1 MTKRTIKAG
10 LTLAVVMFLGLS
22 CFAQTVSLNF
32 VAAGSSGAWET
43 FGLAASSSSTCG
55 TNTWTAKKGTVTVI
69 DGRSSSIPAATGNTW
84 IVWNTALT
92 TACIY
97 VAVDSVIGQQ
107 LFFAVPRATVDVPS
121 TAAGTAGANLIP
133 TVTDVPLNATIQAA
147 LNGATLNAAPSDI
160 RPEDALFEENRVL
173 APLNTVNYS
182 GLGYGPGPI
191 GIPILSEFST
201 GSVTPTAFAII
212 GKDPIT
218 GLTVPRWTTT
228 DVGAQVMIFAVGTQ
242 QTGSSGDFS
251 NTAAFQNVD
260 RFDLANALNGN
271 FAYTRDI
278 SSTPGL
284 AAQPLN
290 VVLREPTSGT
300 YTTTEFALVRDVE
313 INSTQELGVNPSL
326 PNNNPLNLTN
336 PFSGG
341 WRKRTVGSGEEVS
354 EIVNSANGNVLG
366 YAFWSTGNWASAIST
381 ARYLTVDGVDPLF
394 ASYAGGFFPSCTAP
408 CPGLVSFTNVL
419 NGSYP
424 VWNVLVVTTGLPV
437 PAGVT
442 ALISSA
448 QTFVV
453 TTVPDFVPYSS
464 MTVFRS
470 HYTQSGKSPAN
481 GYQTGHAESGGSV
494 SGAVFTV
501 QADLDDITDT
511 GKEITGFKQ

>member
-1 MTKRTIKAG
+1 MTKRSRTAG
-10 LTLAVVMFLGLS
+10 LTLAVVMLLGLS
-22 CFAQTVSLNF
+22 CFAQTSLLF
-32 VAAGSSGAWET
+32 VAAGSSGAWEA
-43 FGLAASSSSTCG
+43 FGLAAAQATTCG
-55 TNTWTAKKGTVTVI
+55 TNVWTVKKGTVTVI
-69 DGRSSSIPAATGNTW
+69 DGRSTSIPAANGNTW
-84 IVWNTALT
+84 IIWNTAKT
-92 TACIY
+92 TACVY

-107 LFFAVPRATVDVPS
+107 LFFAVPRATISVPS
-121 TAAGTAGANLIP
+121 TAVGTAGANLIP
-133 TVTDVPLNATIQAA
+133 TITDVPLDATIQAA
-147 LNGATLNAAPSDI
+147 LNGATLNAAPTDI

-182 GLGYGPGPI
+182 GLGYGPSPI
-191 GIPILSEFST
+191 GTPILSEFSS

-218 GLTVPRWTTT
+218 GLTVPQWTTT
-228 DVGAQVMIFAVGTQ
+228 DVGAQVLIFAVGTQ

-290 VVLREPTSGT
+290 VVTREPTSGT
-300 YTTTEFALVRDVE
+300 YTTAEFEIVRSVE
-313 INSTQELGVNPSL
+313 VNSTQELGVNPSL

-341 WRKRTVGSGEEVS
+341 WRKRAVGSGEEVS

-424 VWNVLVVTTGLPV
+424 AWNVLVVTTAKPV

-442 ALISSA
+442 TLVSGA
-448 QTFVV
+448 QSFVV
-453 TTVPDFVPYSS
+453 TTVPDFVPVSS
-464 MTVFRS
+464 MNVFRS
-470 HYTQSGKSPAN
+470 HYTQSGKAGAN